1 MAAVTA
7 NGPYFTKEN
16 GMKKKLFTL
25 VMCALMAFGLAAC
38 GGEGAKTEEPKAID
52 EHAMSIV
59 AKGFEKRADV
69 ITKNGGDLSSADNM
83 KEAIQAEI
91 DNDAQLKSAKF
102 DDSKMQEAV
111 LAYVNSLD
119 AQMEVLD
126 NTQYQSVD
134 FFEKWQPA
142 YDNRSALLKAL
153 VDNYGLT
160 VGEKYQ
166 SDFNEVIKNGSSVQ
180 KKTEIDDQ
188 LKALLA
194 SAEVEK
200 INDGYGYFTY
210 TTVIENTTD
219 YSYDNLFLIFALY
232 DADGVRLGEAYASTN
247 AMPKGEKI
255 KFEGGTNIDAETVKI
270 EVQPYY
276 DATE

>member
-1 MAAVTA
+1 MR
-7 NGPYFTKEN
+7 KR
-16 GMKKKLFTL
+16 LFTL
-25 VMCALMAFGLAAC
+25 VMCALVAFGLATC
-38 GGEGAKTEEPKAID
+38 GGGGTSTEEPKAID
-52 EHAMSIV
+52 EQAMSII

-69 ITKNGGDLSSADNM
+69 ITKNGGNSSNADDL

-102 DDSKMQEAV
+102 DDSKMQGAV

-126 NTQYQSVD
+126 NTQYQSID

-153 VDNYGLT
+153 VDDYGLA

-194 SAEVEK
+194 SAKVEK
-200 INDGYGYFTY
+200 IDDGYGFFTY

-247 AMPKGEKI
+247 AMPKGEKV

>member
-1 MAAVTA
+1 
-7 NGPYFTKEN
+7 
-16 GMKKKLFTL
+16 MKKKLFTL

-52 EHAMSIV
+52 EQAMSIV

-69 ITKNGGDLSSADNM
+69 ITKNGNDSSNADNL

-142 YDNRSALLKAL
+142 YDKRSALLKAL

-166 SDFNEVIKNGSSVQ
+166 ER
-180 KKTEIDDQ
+180 
-188 LKALLA
+188 LLRPEEDRDRRPA
-194 SAEVEK
+194 QGTARQRRSREDRRRLWLLHIHHRNREHH
-200 INDGYGYFTY
+200 G
-210 TTVIENTTD
+210 
-219 YSYDNLFLIFALY
+219 LY
-232 DADGVRLGEAYASTN
+232 LRQPVPHLRLL
-247 AMPKGEKI
+247 
-255 KFEGGTNIDAETVKI
+255 
-270 EVQPYY
+270 
-276 DATE
+276 